1 MSLEEVDAR
10 WQDLCRVNHRYF
22 DGDVLQVLSVVR
34 NGHGGVTIHV
44 APTSF
49 RFYAIQRDAGDIGAR
64 VLGVKGLARA
74 IDGRWLMGRR
84 GADVAYYPET
94 WEFVPGGSVSPGREP
109 GRVLLDELKEES
121 GWLPIETP
129 RGVAVLY
136 DPSAFS
142 WEIVFTM
149 MVEPGTMKPTQPWE
163 YDMCELVP
171 AGSEPEP
178 LAPVARQLLRIRDG
192 LTDVRQR

>member
-1 MSLEEVDAR
+1 MS
-10 WQDLCRVNHRYF
+10 
-22 DGDVLQVLSVVR
+22 
-34 NGHGGVTIHV
+34 
-44 APTSF
+44 
-49 RFYAIQRDAGDIGAR
+49 DIGQSISNAKELSGDR
-64 VLGVKGLARA
+64 SKGLGFGTCWDQLTHVVLPWLSRLHGAGLDHHREDDLPAVRA
-74 IDGRWLMGRR
+74 GIVEHRDTSWSLNRQPTAFFFQFIEKNTTG
-84 GADVAYYPET
+84 
-94 WEFVPGGSVSPGREP
+94 P

-129 RGVAVLY
+129 RSIAVLY
-136 DPSAFS
+136 DPSAYS

-149 MVEPGTMKPTQPWE
+149 MVEPGAMKPTQPWE